1 MTAARAKGVSI
12 WTEARFLAAVAA
24 APSTTTTGA
33 TSATAA
39 AAVAT
44 APAAPAAAAAT
55 AAAPTPSTSDLGGG
69 DNQRT
74 GDLGPL
80 ADGESKEV
88 PGSG

>member
-12 WTEARFLAAVAA
+12 WTEARFLAAVSAA
-24 APSTTTTGA
+24 AATTTTTGA

-39 AAVAT
+39 AA
-44 APAAPAAAAAT
+44 
-55 AAAPTPSTSDLGGG
+55 AAAPSTSTGDLGGG

-74 GDLGPL
+74 DDLGPL

>member
-12 WTEARFLAAVAA
+12 WTEARFLAAV
-24 APSTTTTGA
+24 S
-33 TSATAA
+33 AA
-39 AAVAT
+39 AAAT
-44 APAAPAAAAAT
+44 TTAVAPAGASAPAAAAAT
-55 AAAPTPSTSDLGGG
+55 TAAAAAAAPSLS
-69 DNQRT
+69 T